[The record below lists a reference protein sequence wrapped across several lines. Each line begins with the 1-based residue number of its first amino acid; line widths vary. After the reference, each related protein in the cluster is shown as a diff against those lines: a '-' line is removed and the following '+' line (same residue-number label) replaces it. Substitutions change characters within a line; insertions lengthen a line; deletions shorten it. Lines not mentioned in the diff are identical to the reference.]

1 MPQRNRSGSGETG
14 WAGPPFMS
22 AKSFRL
28 FTKIIFLM
36 IAVPCEFPVVWVG
49 NRKGENPL
57 LFFNNLIKKVYFF
70 TKSFSYWLCYA
81 FLYGISV
88 LRKTDFTHLFLL
100 ILFLSFEY
108 VILI

>member
-1 MPQRNRSGSGETG
+1 
-14 WAGPPFMS
+14 
-22 AKSFRL
+22 
-28 FTKIIFLM
+28 M